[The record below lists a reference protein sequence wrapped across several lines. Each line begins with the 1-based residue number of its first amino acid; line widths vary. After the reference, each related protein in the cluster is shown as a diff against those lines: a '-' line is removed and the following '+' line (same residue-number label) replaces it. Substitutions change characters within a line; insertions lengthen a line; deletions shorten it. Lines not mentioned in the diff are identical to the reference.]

1 MKLKLSFLA
10 SIISFVINAQS
21 APAYYNQVNLQL
33 TGNQLKNQLAA
44 TITNTHTTTISY
56 SQLKELMKTSDVDPD
71 VAGNLLLIY
80 GSQSSGTHQ
89 RSRSIGGSWNREHVY
104 AKSKG
109 TPNLGTSGPGAD
121 GHHLRP
127 ADISLNSTRGS
138 LLFDDG
144 IGAMAQKTSRGGW
157 YPGDEWKG
165 DVARILMYMYVRY
178 KDRCKPLNITYGPST
193 IASDFPDILLKW
205 NVEDPISNFEIQR
218 NNIVANKQG
227 NRNPFIDNPYLATVI
242 WGGQAAQNTWPD
254 SFNGGGTT
262 DTQAPSTPTNLNY
275 SNVTATSATL
285 AWTASTDNF
294 AVASYDVYMNNQ
306 LKQNTTTNSANI
318 TGLTPETAYSF
329 YVKAKDA
336 AGNISGNSNTI
347 DLTTTKSSGNGDGDG
362 GNTGATCGT
371 ETFDNIPVPSQP
383 PASSYSLR
391 EWSTNGVIYEATN
404 ARTDKQIYIDGDNN
418 KAICIKTGG
427 TNAGALKATG
437 ISGGIGSLSLRTK
450 LPFDTDKAGTL
461 NVLVNGQNVGTI
473 AYSKD
478 AKTFTISNI
487 NIEGNIEI
495 EIIDQNL
502 SANNRVSLD
511 NLSWTCYTKM
521 ATDEVKNADNKIK
534 VYPNPVKNH
543 EIFVEGI
550 KNVDNIEIY
559 NLNGQ
564 KVQNFNQV
572 KNKQK
577 LNLNKLPKG
586 IYILKSSTA
595 STKFIVE

>member
-306 LKQNTTTNSANI
+306 FKQNTTTNSANI

-521 ATDEVKNADNKIK
+521 ATDEVKNEDNKIK

-543 EIFVEGI
+543 EIFVDGI